1 MGEGDTLINALIGA
15 VVSVVLSFVP
25 FSPVLGGAVAAYL
38 QRGSRREGIRVG
50 AISGLT
56 TAVPLL
62 LIFLLILFLFASVFA
77 FPPFLGSEGLAAGT
91 LGVVVLVS
99 IFVVVLLYGVALS
112 ALGGWLG
119 NYVVTDTDL

>member
-15 VVSVVLSFVP
+15 VVSVVLSFIP

-77 FPPFLGSEGLAAGT
+77 FLPFLGSEGLAVGT